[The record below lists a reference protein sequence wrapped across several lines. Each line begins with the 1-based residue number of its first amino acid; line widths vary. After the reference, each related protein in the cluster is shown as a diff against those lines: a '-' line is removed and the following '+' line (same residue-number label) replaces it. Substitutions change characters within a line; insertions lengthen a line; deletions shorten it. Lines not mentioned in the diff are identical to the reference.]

1 MNSDWIGEK
10 LMVEKLPP
18 EVQQAAQELEELQ
31 ERYVAIVNQRTL
43 IESEINE
50 IKRVLEQ
57 LKELPEGYKVFK
69 NVGNVLF
76 EESKEKVIKEL
87 NEKLELD
94 ELLLDRY
101 RKEEQSLK
109 SNIQSLQEKL
119 KEMIAKHYQSLTS
132 REMRKPVSGS

>member
-1 MNSDWIGEK
+1 
-10 LMVEKLPP
+10 MVERLPQ

-31 ERYVAIVNQRTL
+31 ERYIAVVNQRTL

-50 IKRVLEQ
+50 IKRVLEH
-57 LKELPEGYKVFK
+57 LKELPDGHKVFK

-76 EESKEKVIKEL
+76 EENKEKVVKEL

-94 ELLLDRY
+94 ELLLERY

-109 SNIQSLQEKL
+109 TQIQSLQDRL
-119 KEMIAKHYQSLTS
+119 KDMIARHYQSLAPKE
-132 REMRKPVSGS
+132 RRPISGS